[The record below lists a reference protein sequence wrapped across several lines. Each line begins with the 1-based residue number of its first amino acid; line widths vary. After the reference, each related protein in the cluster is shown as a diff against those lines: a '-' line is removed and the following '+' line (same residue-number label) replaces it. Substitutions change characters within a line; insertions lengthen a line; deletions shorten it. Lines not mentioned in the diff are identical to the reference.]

1 MISSNLEAS
10 HAPRVAERHR
20 GARSGWLR
28 AVVLGADDGIVSVAS
43 LAIGVVASGASR
55 ASVVT
60 ASGAALVAGA
70 MSMAAGEYVSVS
82 SQSDIASA
90 DLARERAELA
100 ADPAGEL
107 SELAAIYVQRGVPV
121 DLARSVAKSLMAR
134 DPVAAHARDELGL
147 TEEGRARPVQAALSS
162 AASFAL
168 GAALPMV
175 ALIVAP
181 STLRVVVL
189 IMVSLLALVVLGIA
203 AARAGGAPVARA
215 ALRVGFGGTAAI
227 AVTALV
233 GRFFGA
239 VTG

>member
-1 MISSNLEAS
+1 
-10 HAPRVAERHR
+10 
-20 GARSGWLR
+20 
-28 AVVLGADDGIVSVAS
+28 VVLGADDGIVPVAS
-43 LAIGVVASGASR
+43 LAIGVGASGASHT
-55 ASVVT
+55 AVVT
-60 ASGAALVAGA
+60 AAGAALVAGA

-90 DLARERAELA
+90 DLARERVELT

-107 SELAAIYVQRGVPV
+107 SELTAIYLQRGVSA
-121 DLARSVAKSLMAR
+121 DLAGSVAKALMER
-134 DPVAAHARDELGL
+134 DPLAAHARDELGL

-181 STLRVVVL
+181 STVRVVVL
-189 IMVSLLALVVLGIA
+189 ILVSLLTLVLLGVA

-215 ALRVGFGGTAAI
+215 ALRVGVGGTAAI

-233 GRFFGA
+233 GRLFGA

>member
-1 MISSNLEAS
+1 
-10 HAPRVAERHR
+10 
-20 GARSGWLR
+20 
-28 AVVLGADDGIVSVAS
+28 VVLGADDGIVSVAS
-43 LAIGVVASGASR
+43 LAIGVVASGASHT
-55 ASVVT
+55 AVVT
-60 ASGAALVAGA
+60 AAGAALVAGA

-90 DLARERAELA
+90 DLARERVELA

-107 SELAAIYVQRGVPV
+107 SELAAIYVRRGVPA
-121 DLARSVAKSLMAR
+121 DLARPVATALMAR
-134 DPVAAHARDELGL
+134 DPLAAHARDELGL

-181 STLRVVVL
+181 STVRVVVL
-189 IMVSLLALVVLGIA
+189 IMVSLLTLVLLGVA
-203 AARAGGAPVARA
+203 AARAGGAQVGRA
-215 ALRVGFGGTAAI
+215 ALRVGLGGTAAI

-233 GRFFGA
+233 GRLFGA

>member
-1 MISSNLEAS
+1 MTSPTFAERHAS
-10 HAPRVAERHR
+10 AGAERHR
-20 GARSGWLR
+20 SARSGWLR

-43 LAIGVVASGASR
+43 LAIGVAAAGASH

-60 ASGAALVAGA
+60 AGGAALVAGA

-82 SQSDIASA
+82 SQSDVASA
-90 DLARERAELA
+90 DLARERVELA

-107 SELAAIYVQRGVPV
+107 SELAAIYVDRGVPA
-121 DLARSVAKSLMAR
+121 DLARSVAKALTAR
-134 DPVAAHARDELGL
+134 DPLAAHARDELGL

-162 AASFAL
+162 AASFAV
-168 GAALPMV
+168 GAALPMI

-181 STLRVVVL
+181 STIRVVVL
-189 IMVSLLALVVLGIA
+189 IMVSLLALVLLGVV
-203 AARAGGAPVARA
+203 AARAGGSHVGRA
-215 ALRVGFGGTAAI
+215 ALRVGLGGTAAI

-233 GRFFGA
+233 GRLFGA